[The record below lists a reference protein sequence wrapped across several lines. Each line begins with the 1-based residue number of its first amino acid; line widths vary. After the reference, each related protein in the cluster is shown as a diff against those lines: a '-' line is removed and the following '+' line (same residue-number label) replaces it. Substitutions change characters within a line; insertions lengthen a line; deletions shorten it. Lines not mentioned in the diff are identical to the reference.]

1 MSEVKLEEKV
11 ATEMASKTD
20 TDYGIAP
27 DLDENVED
35 LNRLSF
41 SVKHPIEAY
50 MTYWELNKSDSD
62 NLLTK
67 KEDGVYAEEENIDYL
82 RDNWAVGEYMEGLNR
97 AWRIA
102 EKGVDI
108 PEEWWDE
115 VNIVPLKLAMYDDVF
130 VNKEIVKIDYA
141 VGCTGKLKTEY
152 EELINKIKEKF
163 PNEYDFL
170 SNENNIIGK
179 YNDNHTI
186 RPPYKSQNTITV
198 YHMYYPK
205 SWMTKLLKDYKC
217 PDFDYQYCFWFGLKY
232 DLDLGQKYFKL
243 VIRGNDKTN
252 NYQKHPDSFIPRPQL
267 PVCYDPYFAKIYSE
281 DGTEADEYDVFFS
294 TTPQVMKDYCSKNGL
309 DFPIPESRE
318 GDYIWTYGLVYDKKS
333 LKIKQVKGYIKVAQ
347 NISDWLW

>member
-1 MSEVKLEEKV
+1 MSEIKLKKESMESEFPGV
-11 ATEMASKTD
+11 S
-20 TDYGIAP
+20 P
-27 DLDENVED
+27 DIDENNVPF
-35 LNRLSF
+35 NRLTF
-41 SVKHPIEAY
+41 TVKHPINKGIQ
-50 MTYWELNKSDSD
+50 YWELNKNDSKS
-62 NLLTK
+62 LLTE
-67 KEDGVYAEEENIDYL
+67 KEDGVYAKEEDIDYL
-82 RDNWAVGEYMEGLNR
+82 RDKWAVEEFMQELSL

-108 PEEWWDE
+108 PEEWWEE
-115 VNIVPLKLAMYDDVF
+115 VNIIPKEEAMYDEVF
-130 VNKEIVKIDYA
+130 VNKQIVKVDYS

-152 EELINKIKEKF
+152 EELKTKIKEKF
-163 PNEYDFL
+163 PNEYDFF

-205 SWMTKLLKDYKC
+205 SWLQKLLKDYQC
-217 PDFDYQYCFWFGLKY
+217 PNFDYQYKFWFGLKY
-232 DLDLGQKYFKL
+232 DLDLGKRYLKI
-243 VIRGNDKTN
+243 VISDNDVTS

-267 PVCYDPYFAKIYSE
+267 PVCDQAYFAKIYSE

-294 TTPQVMKDYCSKNGL
+294 TTPEIMKAYCTKNEL

-318 GDYIWTYGLVYDKKS
+318 DDYIWTYGLVYDKNT
-333 LKIKQVKGYIKVAQ
+333 LKIKQVKGYVKVAQ

>member
-1 MSEVKLEEKV
+1 MSEVKLEVKV

-27 DLDENVED
+27 DIDENGED
-35 LNRLSF
+35 FNRLSF
-41 SVKHPIEAY
+41 SVKHPTQAY
-50 MTYWELNKSDSD
+50 MTYWELNKSDS
-62 NLLTK
+62 NSLITK
-67 KEDGVYAEEENIDYL
+67 KEDGVYAKEEDIDYL
-82 RDNWAVGEYMEGLNR
+82 RDNWALEEYMEGLNK

-170 SNENNIIGK
+170 SNQNNIIGK
-179 YNDNHTI
+179 YYDNHTI

-205 SWMTKLLKDYKC
+205 SWMTKLLKDFQC